1 MDQVLTDDGPSTEH
15 LIDINAAGEGG
26 HVHVVDSNFRE
37 KDVQTDSQ
45 AERIEREEA
54 QKLEQTKRA
63 AEKKKAAAEQKA
75 ADVKAKARQEKE
87 KAKENVKK
95 HPVMFANGIITA
107 LGAIGVGYLGYT
119 KHKAGELNWKLAFA
133 GIGGIAAFSLL
144 DGFVSRQLASRKSE
158 QD

>member
-1 MDQVLTDDGPSTEH
+1 VDQVLTDDGPSTEH

-63 AEKKKAAAEQKA
+63 AEKKKAAAE
-75 ADVKAKARQEKE
+75 AKARQEKE